1 MGRLAAQRQL
11 AAGCC
16 SRNSPARCVA
26 SAQAN
31 DVLLGD
37 RSWAAVRIGGVR
49 VLSRDEAIRLV
60 NEHLTK
66 GNLVKHVLAVEA
78 IMRVL
83 ARRFGQDEE
92 VWGLA
97 GLLHDL
103 DYEQTSNAPDRHGRV
118 TVEILGAYDLPDEVL
133 NAVLAHVGHVERT
146 SLLDKAIYCVDP
158 VTGLIVAS
166 ALMHPTKSLSG
177 LDGAFVGKRFKEK
190 RFAAGASREAIACC
204 RDLGLELH
212 EFLKIS
218 IDAMRAISRELG
230 L

>member
-1 MGRLAAQRQL
+1 M
-11 AAGCC
+11 
-16 SRNSPARCVA
+16 
-26 SAQAN
+26 
-31 DVLLGD
+31 
-37 RSWAAVRIGGVR
+37 
-49 VLSRDEAIRLV
+49 LSRDEALQLV
-60 NEHLTK
+60 NKHLTK
-66 GNLVKHVLAVEA
+66 KNLVKHVLAVEA
-78 IMRVL
+78 IMRAL

-103 DYEQTSNAPDRHGRV
+103 DYEQTSDAPDRHGRV
-118 TVEILGAYDLPDEVL
+118 TAEILGAYDLPDEVAS
-133 NAVLAHVGHVERT
+133 AVLAHAGHVERT
-146 SLLDKAIYCVDP
+146 SSINKAIYCVDP

-190 RFAAGASREAIACC
+190 RFAASANREAIASC
-204 RDLGLELH
+204 RDLDLELH
-212 EFLKIS
+212 EFLEIS